1 MNIQGIKQ
9 YIRQQLQYIDRTYWV
24 LFTALILVA
33 SIALFSASSFFVF
46 QKGGSTL
53 GPILSQMMFMSLSVL
68 RLDSAGTQ
76 IQSFTRTSMNYI
88 RW

>member
-33 SIALFSASSFFVF
+33 SIALFSASSFFTP
-46 QKGGSTL
+46 SSES
-53 GPILSQMMFMSLSVL
+53 GP
-68 RLDSAGTQ
+68 
-76 IQSFTRTSMNYI
+76 
-88 RW
+88 